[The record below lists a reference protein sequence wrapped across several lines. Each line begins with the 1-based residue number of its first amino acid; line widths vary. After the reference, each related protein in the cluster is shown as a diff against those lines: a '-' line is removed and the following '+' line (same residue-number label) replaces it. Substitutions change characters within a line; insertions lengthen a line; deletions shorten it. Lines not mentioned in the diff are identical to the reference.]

1 MILLNAMCFAR
12 ETLDDESCDEGAERC
27 EYGGGREEGREGVPG
42 SIRGGNCLILSGF
55 YQSEGHREIGH
66 RRDL

>member
-1 MILLNAMCFAR
+1 MRVPKVVNKV
-12 ETLDDESCDEGAERC
+12 EDEKK
-27 EYGGGREEGREGVPG
+27 GREGVPR

>member
-1 MILLNAMCFAR
+1 MQCVLLVKHLMMSLVMRVPKVVNKV
-12 ETLDDESCDEGAERC
+12 EDEKK
-27 EYGGGREEGREGVPG
+27 GREGVPR